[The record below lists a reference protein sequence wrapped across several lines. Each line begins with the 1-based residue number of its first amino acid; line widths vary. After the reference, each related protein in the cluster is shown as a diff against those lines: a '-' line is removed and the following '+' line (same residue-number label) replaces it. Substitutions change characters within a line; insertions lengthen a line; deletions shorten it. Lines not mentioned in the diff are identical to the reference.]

1 MPDNEAV
8 VHALARRLGAQL
20 RHTHI
25 SWILLGDGLAWK
37 IKKPVQLPFVDYS
50 TLERRRHFCEEEVRL
65 NQRLAP
71 GLYLGVSRIGGS
83 PQAPEL
89 DAPGAALEYAVRM
102 RRFPPGALFSEQ
114 LAAGTLGSQWVD
126 ELAQLLA
133 AFHASAPHCSAAPSR
148 GAPRLRERTLAALAS
163 AAALFTDAQ
172 QAVLQTWIEPA
183 AEDLQPLAITRQA
196 QGCVRE
202 CHGDLHL
209 DNILT
214 LDGAV
219 AAFDCIEFAPGLRW
233 IDVIDDAAF
242 AFMDFAARGHPGFA
256 WRFLNGWLD
265 RTGDHGALPL
275 LRLAAV
281 YRALVRAMAE
291 HMRAA
296 QSEAARRYAA
306 AALGW
311 LPTGQPRLYI
321 THGLPGSG
329 KTWQSQLLLERAGAV
344 RLRSD
349 VERKRLYGLDM
360 LDDSRARGVD
370 LYTPDATR
378 RTYQVLHD
386 KAAIALRAGHSVVLD
401 AAHLRRD
408 ERAEARAL
416 ARGLG
421 VPFAIVPC
429 KAPLPVLRQ
438 RLLMRR
444 GDASEADVIVLDQL
458 QAAAEPLAGGELNE
472 IELAQGETSC

>member
-1 MPDNEAV
+1 MPANEAV
-8 VHALARRLGAQL
+8 VQALARRLGAEL

-25 SWILLGDGLAWK
+25 SWILLGDGIAWK
-37 IKKPVQLPFVDYS
+37 VKKAVRYPFVDYG

-71 GLYLGVSRIGGS
+71 GLYLGVSRITGTAAE
-83 PQAPEL
+83 PQL
-89 DAPGAALEYAVRM
+89 DGAGPALEYAVRM
-102 RRFPPGALFSEQ
+102 RRFPAGALFSEQ
-114 LAAGTLGSQWVD
+114 LQAGALGPQAVD
-126 ELAQLLA
+126 DLAERLA
-133 AFHASAPHCSAAPSR
+133 RFHAE
-148 GAPRLRERTLAALAS
+148 APRADASPAHGTPALQDRALAALEAGRDLFSDEQHATLQGWVAS
-163 AAALFTDAQ
+163 
-172 QAVLQTWIEPA
+172 QARE
-183 AEDLQPLAITRQA
+183 LQPLAIARRA

-202 CHGDLHL
+202 SHGDLHL

-219 AAFDCIEFAPGLRW
+219 AAFDCIEFAPHLRW
-233 IDVIDDAAF
+233 IDVFDDAVF
-242 AFMDFAARGHPGFA
+242 AFMDFAARVRLDYA
-256 WRFLNGWLD
+256 WRFLDGWLD

-275 LRLAAV
+275 LRLLCV

-296 QSEAARRYAA
+296 RSAAARRYAA

-311 LPTGQPRLYI
+311 LQPAAPRLYI

-329 KTWQSQLLLERAGAV
+329 KSFQSLKLLQSVGAL

-349 VERKRLYGLDM
+349 VERKRLYGLAM
-360 LDDSRARGVD
+360 LDDSRAHGVD
-370 LYTPDATR
+370 LYTAEATR
-378 RTYQVLHD
+378 RTYQLLHD

-401 AAHLRRD
+401 AAYLRRD

-416 ARGLG
+416 ARSLG

-438 RLLMRR
+438 RLALRR
-444 GDASEADVIVLDQL
+444 GDASEADASVLEKL
-458 QAAAEPLAGGELNE
+458 QAAAEPLAGDELNE
-472 IELAQGETSC
+472 IHLVPGETSC